1 MYNGNTKRKREKG
14 IEEIFKV
21 SMAQNF
27 PKLVTNT
34 KPQIQQL
41 RVHDAGKIPK
51 VYTKATNKE
60 KEKNFEG
67 KHKAKLF
74 HLLKNKDK
82 SYIRPL
88 FRVMQARRQW

>member
-41 RVHDAGKIPK
+41 RVHAAGKIPESLHQTAQ
-51 VYTKATNKE
+51 TKKKKKILKE
-60 KEKNFEG
+60 N
-67 KHKAKLF
+67 
-74 HLLKNKDK
+74 
-82 SYIRPL
+82 IRQNY
-88 FRVMQARRQW
+88 FTW

>member
-27 PKLVTNT
+27 PKLVTST

-41 RVHDAGKIPK
+41 RVHAAGKIPESLHQTAQ
-51 VYTKATNKE
+51 TKKKKKILKE
-60 KEKNFEG
+60 N
-67 KHKAKLF
+67 
-74 HLLKNKDK
+74 
-82 SYIRPL
+82 IRQNY
-88 FRVMQARRQW
+88 FTC